1 MKHVICT
8 LFQAWNT
15 VLSQFLERVE
25 SRLKIATKLC
35 ELRDYKQFS
44 IIRGK
49 TYELNFVLWLKSKHS
64 FWFRSMLNR
73 WLERF
78 QDKSSTIW
86 LRSIWQRDSV
96 NCKFIVGSMKVV
108 HSNWVPQYISKKLSR
123 FLIDDR
129 NKIFTKMHSVC
140 IINISRNKSRNN
152 H

>member
-1 MKHVICT
+1 MLLSGGHTKT
-8 LFQAWNT
+8 LFISYHSNKQYLLYET
-15 VLSQFLERVE
+15 CGMHIIPSLKYGSFPVLERAG
-25 SRLKIATKLC
+25 SRLEIATKLC

-108 HSNWVPQYISKKLSR
+108 HSNWVPQYISKKTLSVSNR
-123 FLIDDR
+123 R
-129 NKIFTKMHSVC
+129 
-140 IINISRNKSRNN
+140 
-152 H
+152 